1 MVNVPMENSYLQTEI
16 DRLETEI
23 KNNQALLSDSE
34 LGSLAQ
40 AEIDRLQAQLDNL
53 LAGFSASSGNTDE
66 SSSESDFAQSPA
78 IIEIRGAAGGDE
90 SKIFAGDLLRMYTRF
105 AQNHGFSLEAIDD
118 GVIRVSRPD
127 RSLWDHGAYETFQYE
142 SGVHR
147 VQRVPDTEAAGRIHT
162 STATVAV
169 LPEIKPN
176 QLEVKEGDL
185 EWQFTRA
192 GGPGGQNVNK
202 VNTAVRLTHLPTGL
216 TVFVHEERYQAR
228 NKEIALNMIRA
239 KIWQKEEEK
248 RLVALSDQR
257 SQAIGSGMRAEKVK
271 TYNFPQNRLTDHRLD
286 KSWHNLK
293 EIMEGRLDEM
303 FEFTLQAFKTPSQA
317 Q

>member
-1 MVNVPMENSYLQTEI
+1 MDNPYL
-16 DRLETEI
+16 
-23 KNNQALLSDSE
+23 
-34 LGSLAQ
+34 Q
-40 AEIDRLQAQLDNL
+40 AEIERIEAEIKGNEALSTDPELGPLATAEVTRLRSQLDNL
-53 LAGFSASSGNTDE
+53 LSSQVVDVSEEQASENFDN
-66 SSSESDFAQSPA
+66 SPT

-105 AQNHGFSLEAIDD
+105 AQDHGFSIENIDE

-127 RSLWDHGAYETFQYE
+127 RSLWDHGAFETFQYE

-147 VQRVPDTEAAGRIHT
+147 VQRVPETEASGRIHT

-169 LPEIKPN
+169 LPEVKPS
-176 QLEVKEGDL
+176 QLEVKDQDL

-202 VNTAVRLTHLPTGL
+202 VNTAVRLTHKPTGL

-239 KIWQKEEEK
+239 KIWQQEEEK
-248 RLVALSDQR
+248 RLSAQSDKR
-257 SQAIGSGMRAEKVK
+257 SQAVGSGMRAEKVK

-293 EIMEGRLDEM
+293 EIMEGRLEDV
-303 FEFTLQAFKTPSQA
+303 FEFTLSGFKSLT
-317 Q
+317 

>member
-1 MVNVPMENSYLQTEI
+1 MDNQYL
-16 DRLETEI
+16 
-23 KNNQALLSDSE
+23 
-34 LGSLAQ
+34 Q
-40 AEIDRLQAQLDNL
+40 AEISRLESEIKDNEALMADPELGPLATAEVERLRSQLENL
-53 LAGFSASSGNTDE
+53 LKSSDHGSNLDDDASTAENFDS
-66 SSSESDFAQSPA
+66 SPA

-90 SKIFAGDLLRMYTRF
+90 SKIFAGDLLRMYSRF
-105 AQNHGFSLEAIDD
+105 AQNHGFTIEAIDE

-127 RSLWDHGAYETFQYE
+127 RSLWDHGAFETFQYE

-147 VQRVPDTEAAGRIHT
+147 VQRVPDTESAGRIHT

-176 QLEVKEGDL
+176 QLVVRDQDL

-239 KIWQKEEEK
+239 KIWQKEEEVRLSAQSDK
-248 RLVALSDQR
+248 RSLAV
-257 SQAIGSGMRAEKVK
+257 GSGMRAEKVK
-271 TYNFPQNRLTDHRLD
+271 TYNFPQNRLTDHRID

-293 EIMEGRLDEM
+293 EVMEGRLDEM
-303 FEFTLQAFKTPSQA
+303 FEFTLSAFKPDTSTLTE
-317 Q
+317 

>member
-1 MVNVPMENSYLQTEI
+1 MDNPYIQAEI
-16 DRLETEI
+16 ERIEAEI
-23 KNNQALLSDSE
+23 KENEALSTDPE
-34 LGSLAQ
+34 LGTLAQ
-40 AEIDRLQAQLDNL
+40 AEVTRLKSQLDNL
-53 LAGFSASSGNTDE
+53 LNTQVTESKTDE
-66 SSSESDFAQSPA
+66 DTGENFENSTA

-90 SKIFAGDLLRMYTRF
+90 SKNFARDLERMYSRF
-105 AQNHGFSLEAIDD
+105 AADHGFSVENIDE

-127 RSLWDHGAYETFQYE
+127 RSLWDHGAFETFQYE

-169 LPEIKPN
+169 LPEIKSN
-176 QLEVKEGDL
+176 QMEVRDQDL

-202 VNTAVRLTHLPTGL
+202 VNTAVRLTHIPTGL

-228 NKEIALNMIRA
+228 NKEIALTMIRS
-239 KIWQKEEEK
+239 KIWQQEEER
-248 RLVALSDQR
+248 RLSALSDKR
-257 SQAIGSGMRAEKVK
+257 SLAVGSGMRAEKVK
-271 TYNFPQNRLTDHRLD
+271 TYNFPQNRLTDHRLN

-293 EIMEGRLDEM
+293 EIMEGQLEDV
-303 FEFTLQAFKTPSQA
+303 FEFTLSEFKTLS
-317 Q
+317 

>member
-1 MVNVPMENSYLQTEI
+1 MDNPYIQAEI
-16 DRLETEI
+16 KRLESEI
-23 KNNQALLSDSE
+23 KTNEALLADPV
-34 LGSLAQ
+34 LGSLAT
-40 AEIDRLQAQLDNL
+40 AEITRLRTLLQSLLDS
-53 LAGFSASSGNTDE
+53 AEGGPTMSETGSASE
-66 SSSESDFAQSPA
+66 SFDLSPA

-90 SKIFAGDLLRMYTRF
+90 SKIFAGDLLRMYSRF
-105 AQNHGFSLEAIDD
+105 AQNHGFSQETLDE
-118 GVIRVSRPD
+118 GVIRLSRPD
-127 RSLWDHGAYETFQYE
+127 RTLWNYGAYQTFQYE

-169 LPEIKPN
+169 LPEIKPS
-176 QLEVKEGDL
+176 QVELREQDL

-239 KIWQKEEEK
+239 KVWQKEEEK
-248 RLVALSDQR
+248 RLGALSDQR
-257 SQAIGSGMRAEKVK
+257 SLAVGSGMRAEKVK
-271 TYNFPQNRLTDHRLD
+271 TYNFPQNRLTDHRLG

-303 FEFTLQAFKTPSQA
+303 FEFTLNAFKEG
-317 Q
+317 

>member
-1 MVNVPMENSYLQTEI
+1 MDNPYIQAEI
-16 DRLETEI
+16 GRIESEI
-23 KNNQALLSDSE
+23 KDNEALMADPE
-34 LGSLAQ
+34 LGSLA
-40 AEIDRLQAQLDNL
+40 AIEVTRLQAQLRNL
-53 LAGFSASSGNTDE
+53 LT
-66 SSSESDFAQSPA
+66 SSETNTSPVGAQRGAPDTSSPA

-105 AQNHGFSLEAIDD
+105 AQNHGFTTEAIDE

-127 RSLWDHGAYETFQYE
+127 RSLWNHGAYETFQYE

-147 VQRVPDTEAAGRIHT
+147 VQRVPDTESTGRIHT

-176 QLEVKEGDL
+176 QLEVKDQDL

-239 KIWQKEEEK
+239 KIWQAEEER
-248 RLVALSDQR
+248 RLSAQSDKR
-257 SQAIGSGMRAEKVK
+257 SQAVGSGMRAEKIK
-271 TYNFPQNRLTDHRLD
+271 TYNFPQNRLTDHRID

-293 EIMEGRLDEM
+293 EIMEGRLDEV
-303 FEFTLQAFKTPSQA
+303 FEFTLVCGKLSVEVRT
-317 Q
+317 